1 MTGKFFDPL
10 VSISMLFLTFL
21 RVMAKKVQCLE
32 TLDEVRSIRRKVL
45 GMFKI
50 WKANIRNN
58 YKVCA
63 FSMVAIG
70 TCTCRIQFHEVNQTG
85 FSA

>member
-45 GMFKI
+45 GMFF
-50 WKANIRNN
+50 A
-58 YKVCA
+58 
-63 FSMVAIG
+63 
-70 TCTCRIQFHEVNQTG
+70 
-85 FSA
+85 